1 MKKLVHAVGTR
12 KKAVA
17 RATLTPGNG
26 VVRINSKR
34 LEQVHP
40 EMSRLRIMEPLLLAG
55 EIASKVNISVN
66 VNGGGA
72 MGQTDA
78 VRLAIGKALVEF
90 GGGERLK
97 QRMLE
102 YDRTL
107 LVADVRQRET
117 RKPNRHGNARAKVTK
132 SYR

>member
-1 MKKLVHAVGTR
+1 MKKLVQATGTR

-34 LEQVHP
+34 LEQMP
-40 EMSRLRIMEPLLLAG
+40 EMSKLRMMEPLLLAG
-55 EIASKVNISVN
+55 EMASKVNIQIN
-66 VNGGGA
+66 VNGGGV

-90 GGGERLK
+90 GGGQKLK
-97 QRMLE
+97 QAMLE

>member
-1 MKKLVHAVGTR
+1 MKKLVQATGTR

-34 LEQVHP
+34 LEQMP
-40 EMSRLRIMEPLLLAG
+40 EMSRLRMMEPLLLAG
-55 EIASKVNISVN
+55 EIASKVNINVN
-66 VNGGGA
+66 VNGGGI

-97 QRMLE
+97 QRMIE

>member
-1 MKKLVHAVGTR
+1 MKKLVQTVGTR

-34 LEQVHP
+34 LDTVQP
-40 EMSRLRIMEPLLLAG
+40 SMLRLRLMEPLLIAG
-55 EIASKVNISVN
+55 DVAHKINIDVN

-72 MGQTDA
+72 MGQADA
-78 VRLAIGKALVEF
+78 GRLAIGKAIAEF
-90 GGGERLK
+90 AGDKMRQKL
-97 QRMLE
+97 LE

-117 RKPNRHGNARAKVTK
+117 RKPNRHGNARGKIAK

>member
-1 MKKLVHAVGTR
+1 MKKLVQATGTR

-26 VVRINSKR
+26 VVRVNSKR
-34 LEQVHP
+34 LEQVP
-40 EMSRLRIMEPLLLAG
+40 EMSRLRMMEPLLLAG
-55 EIASKVNISVN
+55 EIASKVNINVN
-66 VNGGGA
+66 VNGGGI

-97 QRMLE
+97 QRMIE